1 MLKTAVTFIFGAL
14 LSAPIYYYVFDNN
27 LDDTIDDTSEH
38 QVPPSINIMQPI
50 EVFQP
55 LNSGTNEQALL
66 DKITMLEQKLE
77 DERKTHKAQIA
88 EITAEAVSEVE
99 KHMQKIELD
108 AQQQLNAI
116 MNKLQNP
123 SDNHF
128 AEQHLAQNRDSNWAE
143 HTEAQIQD
151 FFATHDYLEHITL
164 NKIDCRQTLCKINYN
179 ISDKLE
185 TPHLFEHQLK
195 NAPWH
200 KKFGSSHSSK
210 ANGKVILFVE
220 KQNSEQL

>member
-1 MLKTAVTFIFGAL
+1 MLKTAVTFICGAL
-14 LSAPIYYYVFDNN
+14 ISAPIYYYVFDNN
-27 LDDTIDDTSEH
+27 LEETPVNKIERQIAPSLKIEQPSEVT
-38 QVPPSINIMQPI
+38 QA
-50 EVFQP
+50 
-55 LNSGTNEQALL
+55 LNHVSNEQALL
-66 DKITMLEQKLE
+66 DKISILEQQLA
-77 DERKTHKAQIA
+77 DERKTHKAEIA
-88 EITAEAVSEVE
+88 KITAEAVSEVE

-143 HTEAQIQD
+143 QTEAQIQD

>member
-14 LSAPIYYYVFDNN
+14 FSAPIYYYVFDNN
-27 LDDTIDDTSEH
+27 LDDTINDISEY
-38 QVPPSINIMQPI
+38 QIAPPLKIEQPNA
-50 EVFQP
+50 VTQA
-55 LNSGTNEQALL
+55 LNHVTNEQALL
-66 DKITMLEQKLE
+66 DKISILEQELA
-77 DERKTHKAQIA
+77 DERESHKAEIA
-88 EITAEAVSEVE
+88 EITAEAVSKIE
-99 KHMQKIELD
+99 KHMQKIERK

-116 MNKLQNP
+116 MSKLQNP

-128 AEQHLAQNRDSNWAE
+128 AEQHLEQNRDSNWAE

-151 FFATHDYLEHITL
+151 FFSTHDFLEHITL
-164 NKIDCRQTLCKINYN
+164 NKIDCRQTLCKINYD

-200 KKFGSSHSSK
+200 KNFGNSHSSK

-220 KQNSEQL
+220 KQNS